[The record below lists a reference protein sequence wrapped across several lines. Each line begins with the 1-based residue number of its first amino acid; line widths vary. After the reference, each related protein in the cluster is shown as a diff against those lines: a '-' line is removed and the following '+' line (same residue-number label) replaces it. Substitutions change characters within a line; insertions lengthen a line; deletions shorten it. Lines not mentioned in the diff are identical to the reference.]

1 MHWPFS
7 NKVSTLHNLMSFKA
21 AQEDKTKTIE
31 SDALVSSGFMSVLS
45 ADACDPGQKRSAAEI
60 QVWYSFPV
68 FRIIFTWLG
77 IS

>member
-1 MHWPFS
+1 
-7 NKVSTLHNLMSFKA
+7 MSFKV

-60 QVWYSFPV
+60 QVWYSFPFCFV
-68 FRIIFTWLG
+68 LFLRG
-77 IS
+77 